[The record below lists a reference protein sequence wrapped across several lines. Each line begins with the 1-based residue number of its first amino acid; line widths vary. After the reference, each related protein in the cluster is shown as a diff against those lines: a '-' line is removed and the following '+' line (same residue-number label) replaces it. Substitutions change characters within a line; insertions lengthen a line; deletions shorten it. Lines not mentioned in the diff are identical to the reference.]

1 MKRVFVSLA
10 VLAVVTVL
18 GSCRKEPGAT
28 STPTPTPM
36 SASAPASLSPDQ
48 AAGARR
54 IIVAWLECEECESGE
69 LEAVV
74 RLGNTA
80 VPTLAATLQ
89 GGPSPASRERLRRH
103 LISTYGRLRKEGE
116 THREMRVAQSEE
128 AYVKTYMDNYVA
140 LYQVRS
146 AQALAAIGGDEARRA
161 LETAGQASLRKD
173 VADAVNESLGKM
185 TRER

>member
-1 MKRVFVSLA
+1 MKHVFVPLA
-10 VLAVVTVL
+10 VLAAVTVL
-18 GSCRKEPGAT
+18 ASCRKEPGETPT
-28 STPTPTPM
+28 SPPTPT
-36 SASAPASLSPDQ
+36 SSSAPPSLSPDQ
-48 AAGARR
+48 AAQARR

-80 VPTLAATLQ
+80 VPTLVATLR

-103 LISTYGRLRKEGE
+103 LVSTYGRLRKEGE

-161 LETAGQASLRKD
+161 LETASQASLRKD
-173 VADAVNESLGKM
+173 VADAVKESLGKM
-185 TRER
+185 EK